1 MNTKK
6 VWLVTGA
13 SKGLGL
19 ALTKKLVSEGYKV
32 AATSRDTEALY
43 EEIGRNNNDFLA
55 LQMDLVSNENVAK
68 SIEQIIARF
77 GTIDVVVNNAGYGQ
91 LGTIEELSDK
101 EARENFDVNVFG
113 VLNVIRNVMPIF
125 RKNSAGAFFN
135 IASIAGF
142 LGTFPGWGIYN
153 ATKFAVAGLTEA
165 LFAEAK
171 SLGIT
176 ATIVYP
182 GYFKTNFLLQG
193 SLRKAANPIA
203 AYKEARELEV
213 IHDQQ
218 IIGNQ
223 PGDPDRAASA
233 LIKVAEKAVRPLHL
247 FLGSDAFGM
256 ANSKMETVQNELK
269 AYESLTKS
277 TDFQQVMPA
286 N

>member
-19 ALTKKLVSEGYKV
+19 ALVKKLVKDGYKV
-32 AATSRDTEALY
+32 AATSRDTKALY
-43 EEIGRNNNDFLA
+43 AEIGIETTNFLA
-55 LQMDLVSNENVAK
+55 LEMDLVRNDSVAQ
-68 SIEQIIARF
+68 SIGKIIQKF
-77 GTIDVVVNNAGYGQ
+77 GTLDVVVNNAGYGQ
-91 LGTIEELSDK
+91 LGTIEELSDE

-125 RKNSAGAFFN
+125 RKNKSGAFFN

-165 LFAEAK
+165 LSAETK
-171 SLGIT
+171 SLGVT

-193 SLRKAANPIA
+193 SLRKATHPIA
-203 AYKEARELEV
+203 AYKEARDLED

-223 PGDPDRAASA
+223 PGDPDRAAA
-233 LIKVAEKAVRPLHL
+233 VFIKVAENKERPLHL

-256 ANSKMETVQNELK
+256 ANSKMEFVQNELK
-269 AYESLTKS
+269 ANERLTMS
-277 TDFQQVMPA
+277 TDFQPVLAA